1 MPGDVVKKIEITAA
15 LSSDYQAAFAAAG
28 NIAKSTGSEL
38 AALNRREAD
47 LQKLAALSAQKSA
60 AEASGNEKA
69 VARLSSQ
76 YERLAARL
84 GVTGKS
90 AADVAGELSQ
100 IAAKRG
106 PLMELRK
113 TAAARAELGRLAKQI
128 DDVARAYAKL
138 KDPALGKHLDSL
150 RAKYKAL
157 GGDVSRAG
165 TSLSAVGAKFA
176 AMPGPVGRAA
186 SSMMGLAGSLA
197 GPAGIVAALVGVASA
212 AVSVTKALFNMGL
225 EAAKTGDAVLKTSD
239 ALGIS
244 TDAYQE
250 LSYAMQRG
258 GATESEFTSG
268 LKALQSQMAAAS
280 SGNARAIKAFR
291 SLGIS
296 LAEVKSLNAEEMF
309 ARISDGLAAMDD
321 PAVRVRTGI
330 QLLGGSGEKL
340 AFALSDG
347 SDALNDLRAS
357 ARKAGFVRT
366 RADLEGAAA
375 ATDAFLDAQ
384 LSAKAALQEIGVAVM
399 PAVSDMLKQFSKFV
413 QDNRDKLQA
422 FAAGAGQFM
431 RVVAGAVGGIVD
443 AYRSAFNW
451 SMKTSFA
458 MSKFFGGVRDF
469 FVSIP
474 EKLDSFC
481 VSVKNAFSALGDR
494 IRALF
499 DDVVSYIKSIP
510 SRVKNSLADLPLVG
524 GMFDNGSGASALGA
538 RVAGASAAT
547 SQIVINNNIDARG
560 GDSETGSSVRRA
572 LSDAAPV
579 TAGALGNLNDYGG
592 LAAGGV

>member
-1 MPGDVVKKIEITAA
+1 MPDDVVKKIEITAA
-15 LSSDYQAAFAAAG
+15 LSSEYQAAFAAAG
-28 NIAKSTGSEL
+28 NIAKNTGSEL
-38 AALNRREAD
+38 AALSKREAD
-47 LQKLAALSAQKSA
+47 LQKLAALAAQKSA

-69 VARLSSQ
+69 VARLSAQ
-76 YERLAARL
+76 YDSLASRL

-100 IAAKRG
+100 IAARRG

-128 DDVARAYAKL
+128 DDVARAYSKL

-150 RAKYKAL
+150 RARYKAL
-157 GGDVSRAG
+157 GGEVSSAG
-165 TSLSAVGAKFA
+165 ASLSSIGAKFA
-176 AMPGPVGRAA
+176 AMPGPVGRVA
-186 SSMMGLAGSLA
+186 SSMMSFAGSLV
-197 GPAGIVAALVGVASA
+197 GPAGVVAALVGVASA
-212 AVSVTKALFNMGL
+212 AFSVTKALFNLGI

-258 GATESEFTSG
+258 GASEAEFTSG
-268 LKALQSQMAAAS
+268 LKSLQSQMAAAS
-280 SGNARAIKAFR
+280 SGNARAVKAFR

-296 LAEVKSLNAEEMF
+296 MSEVKSLNAEEMF

-321 PAVRVRTGI
+321 PALRVRTGL

-357 ARKAGFVRT
+357 ARKSGFVRT
-366 RADLEGAAA
+366 RQDLEGAAA

-399 PAVSDMLKQFSKFV
+399 PAVSDMLKQFSQFV
-413 QDNRDKLQA
+413 QENRDKVQA
-422 FAAGAGQFM
+422 FASGLGKFM
-431 RVVAGAVGGIVD
+431 QKAAGAVGTIID
-443 AYRSAFNW
+443 AFRSAMN
-451 SMKTSFA
+451 
-458 MSKFFGGVRDF
+458 MSLKASYAVTKFFKSG
-469 FVSIP
+469 P
-474 EKLDSFC
+474 EKLRSFGDSVRESF
-481 VSVKNAFSALGDR
+481 AALGAR
-494 IRALF
+494 IRSLF
-499 DDVVSYIKSIP
+499 DDVVAYIKSIP
-510 SRVKNSLADLPLVG
+510 RRVKSSLADLPLVG
-524 GMFDNGSGASALGA
+524 GVFGDSPAPGSVPGLLSGVTQGIVPRAASP
-538 RVAGASAAT
+538 

-579 TAGALGNLNDYGG
+579 TAGALGGINDYGG
-592 LAAGGV
+592 LAAGTS